1 MQKLTDEQRIS
12 GIIARVV
19 KTSVDSV
26 LDAKNL
32 KEDIDMDSLHEVEIV
47 MEIEKEF
54 DTTIPDEDYGG
65 FTTLKQ
71 FINLLEPIRP
81 F

>member
-1 MQKLTDEQRIS
+1 MLKLTDIQIIV

-19 KTSVDSV
+19 KTSPESV
-26 LDAKNL
+26 YEAKNL

-54 DTTIPDEDYGG
+54 DITIPDEDYGG

-71 FINLLEPIRP
+71 FINLLPKT
-81 F
+81 